1 MARGRK
7 KEKKELTP
15 EERLQNALVPKE
27 EWPYELPEGWKW
39 VALDGVCDFE
49 RGITFPASVK
59 ESNKREGNIACL
71 RTANVQEEI
80 DLSDLI
86 YVDTAYVKN
95 KKEKIVRNGD
105 IIMSSAN
112 SRELVGKVSY
122 ISSDIRE
129 PMTFGGFV
137 LAIRSFGALS
147 RFVFYYLRML
157 FLLGRFRG
165 QSTQTTNIAN
175 ISTKKLAKVKMA
187 LPPQNVQI
195 SIVSFLDQE
204 FRRLDE
210 AKDQIQ
216 SVLDSSA
223 ERKQSILHKAFTG
236 ELTEKWRKENGHSL
250 DEWKIIKLQDYCEK
264 ITCGKTPKNDIAAEG
279 DIPYLKVY
287 NIVNNSIDFHSK
299 PQFIP
304 REVHEGKL
312 NSSRLKPHD
321 VIMNIVGPPLR
332 KIAIVPEDYPEW
344 NMNQAIVR
352 FRPKNGLHYKY
363 LYYALINPETL
374 DAVIQQ
380 TKGVVG
386 QANISVTQSRN
397 LTIPLP
403 SLQEQ
408 MEIVKCIEQLL
419 NQEANVIEVIEKSIE
434 EINEMKKA
442 ILSKAFR
449 GELLV

>member
-1 MARGRK
+1 MARGQKTRQ
-7 KEKKELTP
+7 KELTP

-27 EWPYELPEGWKW
+27 EWPYELPEGWRW
-39 VALDGVCDFE
+39 YYWGGIGDFIA
-49 RGITFPASVK
+49 GNAFKNIYQGHTDLPIPFYKVGSLK
-59 ESNKREGNIACL
+59 YSDDTGYLYDESN
-71 RTANVQEEI
+71 TI
-80 DLSDLI
+80 DENLNKKIKATVVPSDAIIFAKIGEAIRLNRRSMNRIPCCIDNNLMAFISSEKVDYRFVYYWTLGLDLYKYTNATTVPAIRKSDLERI
-86 YVDTAYVKN
+86 PFPLTSMEN
-95 KKEKIVRNGD
+95 QKK
-105 IIMSSAN
+105 II
-112 SRELVGKVSY
+112 KV
-122 ISSDIRE
+122 
-129 PMTFGGFV
+129 
-137 LAIRSFGALS
+137 
-147 RFVFYYLRML
+147 
-157 FLLGRFRG
+157 
-165 QSTQTTNIAN
+165 
-175 ISTKKLAKVKMA
+175 
-187 LPPQNVQI
+187 
-195 SIVSFLDQE
+195 LDKE
-204 FRRLDE
+204 FHRLDE

-216 SVLDSSA
+216 SVLDSSE

-250 DEWKIIKLQDYCEK
+250 DEWRIIKLQDYCEK
-264 ITCGKTPKNDIAAEG
+264 ITCGKTPKDDIAAEG

-287 NIVNNSIDFHSK
+287 NIVNNSVDFDSK

-312 NSSRLKPHD
+312 NSSRLRPHD

-352 FRPKNGLHYKY
+352 FRPKNGLDYQY
-363 LYYALINPETL
+363 LYYALVNPETL
-374 DAVIQQ
+374 DSVIQQ

-408 MEIVKCIEQLL
+408 MEVVKYVEQLL
-419 NQEANVIEVIEKSIE
+419 NREADVVEVIEESVE

-449 GELLV
+449 GELLS